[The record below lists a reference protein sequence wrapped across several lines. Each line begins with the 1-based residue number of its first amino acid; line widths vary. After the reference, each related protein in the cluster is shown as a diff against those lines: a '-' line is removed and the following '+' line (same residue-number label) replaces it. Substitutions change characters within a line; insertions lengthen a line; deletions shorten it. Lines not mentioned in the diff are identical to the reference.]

1 MESSKLKKEF
11 TLTQWFQVLSILA
24 ALIIIIDFIIP
35 SKVYTDPIL
44 NIKKER
50 QQYYN
55 AAGNSHSSYKV
66 FTERE
71 DFNVSGSFA
80 KQIKGVE
87 KITYSISP
95 FFNEVNYYSLID
107 SEKRNVYSLR
117 LVSGLAL
124 PLITILVLLLAIRYK
139 KRVEILSFVFQVLII
154 ADFIYLLL

>member
-1 MESSKLKKEF
+1 MDSSKLKKEF

-24 ALIIIIDFIIP
+24 ALMIIIDFIIP
-35 SKVYTDPIL
+35 GKVYTDPIL

-55 AAGNSHSSYKV
+55 AARNSHSSYKV
-66 FTERE
+66 FTESE
-71 DFNVSGSFA
+71 NFNVTGSFA

-95 FFNEVNYYSLID
+95 LFNEVNYYSLID

-124 PLITILVLLLAIRYK
+124 PLITILILLLALRYK